1 MADDSSPQIT
11 GPNAWLVDEMFEQY
25 RNDPDS
31 VSESW
36 REFFHGYRPTAAP
49 RAAAMTSPAPNGS
62 PTATPAA
69 TASADAPTD
78 EVPASGVALRGA
90 AARIVANMESSLTV
104 PTATS
109 FREVPAKL
117 LEVNRK
123 IINSFLTRSR
133 SGKVSF
139 THIIGYAIVRA
150 IVEAAPVMNASFQ
163 EGADGKPYV
172 VRHEHLNLGL
182 AVDQE
187 KSDGSRSLLVPCIKA
202 ADTLDFAGF
211 LDAYE
216 EIIRKVRSNKLT
228 PDDFAGVTVSLTNP
242 GTIGTVQSV
251 PRLMPGQGVI
261 FGVGS
266 LDYPAAY
273 QGADPATIAG
283 LGLSKVMTISSTY
296 DHRIIQGAE
305 SGLFLKRVH
314 ELLMGQHEF

>member
-1 MADDSSPQIT
+1 
-11 GPNAWLVDEMFEQY
+11 
-25 RNDPDS
+25 
-31 VSESW
+31 
-36 REFFHGYRPTAAP
+36 
-49 RAAAMTSPAPNGS
+49 
-62 PTATPAA
+62 
-69 TASADAPTD
+69 
-78 EVPASGVALRGA
+78 
-90 AARIVANMESSLTV
+90 MESSLTV

-123 IINSFLTRSR
+123 TINNFLTRSR

-150 IVEAAPVMNASFQ
+150 IVEELPVMNSAYQ

-172 VRHEHLNLGL
+172 VRHEHLNFGL

-216 EIIRKVRSNKLT
+216 EVIRKVRSNKLT

-261 FGVGS
+261 VGVGS

-283 LGLSKVMTISSTY
+283 LGLSKVMTITSTY
-296 DHRIIQGAE
+296 DHRIIQGAQ
-305 SGLFLKRVH
+305 SGDFLRRVH
-314 ELLMGQHEF
+314 GLLLGENDFYDDIFQALRIPYIPIRWAQDISANHETDL